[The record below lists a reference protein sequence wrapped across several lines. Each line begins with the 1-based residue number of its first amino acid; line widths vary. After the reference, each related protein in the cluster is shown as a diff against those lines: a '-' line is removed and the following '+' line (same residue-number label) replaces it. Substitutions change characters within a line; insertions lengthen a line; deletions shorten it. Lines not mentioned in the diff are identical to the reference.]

1 LETKFWR
8 ICWRESRHE
17 RRYTERL
24 LRIAVPNF
32 VFGLA
37 VVASLKA
44 GMFAAL
50 VWSAA
55 AARDVETL
63 VMNSAQQVVEARE
76 ATKRT
81 TSELAH
87 ADATMRTLGAE
98 NQLLHKPAVIG
109 RMGEKYF
116 IWPVGASP
124 TLIVGASG

>member
-1 LETKFWR
+1 LPLFDASFCTH
-8 ICWRESRHE
+8 ESNWKPNSGEFAGGNLVTSRQCL
-17 RRYTERL
+17 RYTERL

-37 VVASLKA
+37 VA
-44 GMFAAL
+44 
-50 VWSAA
+50 
-55 AARDVETL
+55 

-81 TSELAH
+81 TSELAD

-109 RMGEKYF
+109 CMGEKNF
-116 IWPVGASP
+116 IWPVGSSP
-124 TLIVGASG
+124 TLIVGAGG